1 MPYPCAAGREICRM
15 YHALPGEIVAKIVI
29 QPEDKFRLG
38 DFLIQSLSN
47 ADWTEFRGAVAFAKR
62 SGTKHVRQA
71 LQEFSKRGSV
81 NLSVGISSGG
91 TSAEGLEDLMA
102 AVLPTGKL
110 WIFHNPSG
118 STFHPKVFL
127 FKNANAVD
135 LIVGSGNLTEGGL
148 FTNYEAGVRLALD
161 RSNPGDQEVL
171 KGIES
176 ALDRWSKFETG
187 RCLPLDTTLLGKL
200 IDSGL
205 VPIEALAKETEEGSS
220 EAKSR
225 RKGPD
230 GTLFRATGV
239 QAAPK
244 AAAVGAKQARAKG
257 GAKSKSS
264 AAHASGGSKSGG
276 TVPAGQSF
284 LMTLQRT
291 DVGFGQTS
299 AGAAQR
305 SPEIFIPMRAV
316 DLNPQFWDWP
326 IAYKVD
332 KKWASKH
339 AAAIAKKAKNRR
351 TLRPLEKVDREKVRV
366 LVSGTNHPVEAT
378 IWFNPEKVDL
388 RIRNKE
394 LRAAG
399 NVGDILVL
407 TKAKA
412 GGSFDYSFDV
422 ITPVDARF
430 PALSAACGHSAAK
443 NSKKRFGYI

>member
-1 MPYPCAAGREICRM
+1 M
-15 YHALPGEIVAKIVI
+15 AKIVV

-47 ADWTEFRGAVAFAKR
+47 TDWTVFRGAVAFAKR
-62 SGTKHVRQA
+62 SGTKHVREA
-71 LQEFSKRGSV
+71 LQEFAKRGFV

-102 AVLPTGKL
+102 AALPTSKL

-127 FKNANAVD
+127 FKNANAAD
-135 LIVGSGNLTEGGL
+135 LVVGSGNLTEGGL
-148 FTNYEAGVRLALD
+148 FTNYEAGVRLVLD
-161 RSNPGDQEVL
+161 QSNPGDQEVL
-171 KGIES
+171 KSIES
-176 ALDRWSKFETG
+176 ALDRWSKFEAG
-187 RCLPLDTTLLGKL
+187 RCLPLDATLLRKL

-205 VPIEALAKETEEGSS
+205 VPIEALAKETEEGLSG
-220 EAKSR
+220 AKSR
-225 RKGPD
+225 RG
-230 GTLFRATGV
+230 GGSSTLFSAKGV

-244 AAAVGAKQARAKG
+244 VAAIGAKRARAMGRAKASGAAAH
-257 GAKSKSS
+257 S
-264 AAHASGGSKSGG
+264 SGGSKTGSA
-276 TVPAGQSF
+276 VPAGQSF

-291 DVGFGQTS
+291 DVGYGQTS
-299 AGAAQR
+299 AGAAKR
-305 SPEIFIPMRAV
+305 SPEIFVPMRAV
-316 DLNPQFWDWP
+316 DLDPQFWDWP
-326 IAYKVD
+326 TAYKVD

-339 AAAIAKKAKNRR
+339 AAAIAKKAKNQRSS
-351 TLRPLEKVDREKVRV
+351 RPLQKMDREKVRV
-366 LVSGTNHPVEAT
+366 LMAGTNNPVAAT

-407 TKAKA
+407 TKGKA

-422 ITPVDARF
+422 IPPADARF